1 MGSDHAEVFSRARK
15 ETGGDEA
22 GDDDCDNDNF
32 ITDNIDHW
40 CAEKHIS
47 HCSGCDDIRRCVTG
61 ADRKHDRR

>member
-22 GDDDCDNDNF
+22 GDDDYDYDDF
-32 ITDNIDHW
+32 ITDNIDHC

-47 HCSGCDDIRRCVTG
+47 HCSCCDDIRRSVIG
-61 ADRKHDRR
+61 ADREYDRC